1 MWIQS
6 SSAQIPINGFCKFSQ
21 FAVSPNYN
29 LLSAIDYNSD
39 GYRDIVVYNPT
50 QKKYSTLTAN
60 SRSSFGNA
68 SEKYSSLFVS
78 AIHSYSSDIKK
89 KKFILLSRGSREA
102 GIAFFSSNGGLTINS
117 RIKMDGFPSAVDV
130 GKTSENSANIILA
143 GAGING
149 LVVCSEKN
157 RMLNETE
164 RIKGKI
170 FSSAV
175 FVDLNYDGVS
185 DIAAIDLISN
195 SIVLYNNDL
204 NGSFE
209 ESRSIGLGKEVS
221 EFQALDFN
229 SDRFTDLAYIKNNKL
244 EILLGD
250 SVSSFQKRIFFPSA
264 EGIYKYSVFD
274 YNGDGLNDVA
284 YINKAKEKL
293 LVAFAKSSNSYYPP
307 VCYIKKNNI
316 EALSSY
322 VDRGGRKLVS
332 LSSDGN
338 VYLISSLIMQDDSF
352 DLSLHEGAAYL
363 QAFDYNKDGYKEIA
377 FIDAG
382 SHSLKFGLSERRNLF
397 RTLYTLPI
405 STNPNVLLIDDTK
418 KNVITFI
425 GYEKGNKVIEVLRFY
440 FENNKT
446 SRQVFYTSE
455 KINEVKFVSDRLKDR
470 LNICALT
477 LNNKILSLQEF
488 ELRNFKQPIVNTYQI
503 ASNVENATFNF
514 SVYKDVYALVRYGS
528 NVDLVKIVFNKKEI
542 ERVPRLTFEL
552 KDDELIESRMI
563 SVDELLNRTKPAAA
577 LLSFNKKS
585 VLYFFS
591 DQKNMRYETKELFRS
606 TIPLRYSIN
615 NSNALF
621 YTFSDSRKVLAE
633 LNPKEKSTKTIL
645 PIESEGINDYFVTTL
660 HGKNKYLIFSNSI
673 NNSITIKKYL

>member
-1 MWIQS
+1 MWLQN
-6 SSAQIPINGFCKFSQ
+6 SSAQIPINGFCKLTQFS
-21 FAVSPNYN
+21 VSPNYN
-29 LLSAIDYNSD
+29 LLNAIDYNSD
-39 GYRDIVVYNPT
+39 GYRDIIVYNPS

-60 SRSSFGNA
+60 SRSSFNKA
-68 SEKYSSLFVS
+68 SEKYFSVYVS
-78 AIHSYSSDIKK
+78 TIHSYSSDIRS
-89 KKFILLSRGSREA
+89 KKFVLLSRGSREA
-102 GIAFFSSNGGLTINS
+102 GIVSFSSRGSISINS
-117 RIKMDGFPSAVDV
+117 MMKLDGFPSTTDV
-130 GKTSENSANIILA
+130 GYANENVINVLLA
-143 GAGING
+143 GAGMDG
-149 LVVCSEKN
+149 LSVSTEKN
-157 RMLNETE
+157 RRLIETD

-175 FVDLNYDGVS
+175 FADLNYDGNS
-185 DIAAIDLISN
+185 DIAAIDIISN
-195 SIVLYNNDL
+195 SIVLYNRDL
-204 NGSFE
+204 AGGFE
-209 ESRSIGLGKEVS
+209 ETRSIGLGKEVS

-229 SDRFTDLAYIKNNKL
+229 FDRFTDLLYIKDNRL

-250 SVSSFQKRIFFPSA
+250 SVSSFQKRIYFPSD
-264 EGIYKYSVFD
+264 EGIFKYSVFD

-284 YINKAKEKL
+284 YISKAKEKL
-293 LVAFAKSSNSYYPP
+293 LITFAKSSNSYYPP
-307 VCYIKKNNI
+307 VCYIKKNNL

-338 VYLISSLIMQDDSF
+338 VYLISTLTIQDDSF

-377 FIDAG
+377 FIDDG
-382 SHSLKFGLSERRNLF
+382 SHSVKFGLSERRNLF
-397 RTLYTLPI
+397 RTFYTLPI
-405 STNPNVLLIDDTK
+405 STNPNALLIDDTK

-425 GYEKGNKVIEVLRFY
+425 GYEKGAKVIEVLRY
-440 FENNKT
+440 NFENNKT
-446 SRQVFYTSE
+446 SRQVFYTSYE
-455 KINEVKFVSDRLKDR
+455 IREVKFVSDRLKDR

-477 LNNKILSLQEF
+477 LQDKSLSLQDF
-488 ELRNFKQPIVNTYQI
+488 ELRNFKQPIVNTYKI
-503 ASNVENATFNF
+503 ATDVENATFNF
-514 SVYKDVYALVRYGS
+514 SVYKDVYALVRYGK

-542 ERVPRLTFEL
+542 ERIPRLTFEL

-585 VLYFFS
+585 VLYYFS

-615 NSNALF
+615 NSNAMV
-621 YTFSDSRKVLAE
+621 YTFSDSKKGLAE

-660 HGKNKYLIFSNSI
+660 HGKNKYLIYSNSV